1 MASYALYVVGFVVMI
16 AGLAMAANLLGV
28 AQSWIIVGIIVLAG
42 IAILALA
49 SSMERRDP
57 PY

>member
-1 MASYALYVVGFVVMI
+1 MASYALYVVGFIVMI
-16 AGLAMAANLLGV
+16 AGLAMAASLMGV

-42 IAILALA
+42 IAILSLA